1 MTTGMEKKKKRH
13 HCMGSVLFPD
23 LVVAYMDYPIC
34 GNTLNNL
41 CDFLYMCFSQ

>member
-1 MTTGMEKKKKRH
+1 
-13 HCMGSVLFPD
+13 MGSVLFPD